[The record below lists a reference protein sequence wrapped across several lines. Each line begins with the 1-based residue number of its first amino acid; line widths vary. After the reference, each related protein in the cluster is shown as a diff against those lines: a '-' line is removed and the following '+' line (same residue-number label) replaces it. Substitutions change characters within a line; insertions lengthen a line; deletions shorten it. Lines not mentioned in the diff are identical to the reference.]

1 MRPLDTPDGRLDPAQ
16 VQAAIR
22 EPDIHNPRTGLLCL
36 ENTHNLKGG
45 TCLNPRQTE
54 ALAEVAHRAGLP
66 VHLDGARIFNAAVA
80 QALDVREL
88 TRPVDSVM
96 FCLSKGLSAPVGSM
110 LAGPRAF
117 IEQARRM
124 RKMLGGG
131 MRQAGVL
138 AAAGICALTENV
150 ERLAEDH
157 ANALE
162 LARGLQG
169 LPAIAVDLG
178 RVETNMVYARCLPPL
193 TRERL
198 VDLCLERGIKVDA
211 SSPSTVRMVTHR
223 NVSRQD
229 IGYAVKAIG
238 EALRAEALAAV
249 S

>member
-1 MRPLDTPDGRLDPAQ
+1 
-16 VQAAIR
+16 
-22 EPDIHNPRTGLLCL
+22 
-36 ENTHNLKGG
+36 
-45 TCLNPRQTE
+45 
-54 ALAEVAHRAGLP
+54 
-66 VHLDGARIFNAAVA
+66 
-80 QALDVREL
+80 
-88 TRPVDSVM
+88 M

-193 TRERL
+193 TRDRF

-223 NVSRQD
+223 NVSRQE
-229 IGYAVKAIG
+229 IAYAVKAIG